1 MTFSENQKNLP
12 GKPGT
17 PGPTG
22 GGAPVPGPA
31 RGMPGPG
38 GCGFLR
44 SRELS
49 HSRSRI
55 GRLMSRSAP
64 GPQGLP
70 VKVGFCSDAIAGEA
84 WEEEGACACPSC
96 GVWSCGRRGVED
108 TAGGGPGYGDVPM
121 GGEIWTRGGP
131 EPGAAGDGGGGLWR

>member
-1 MTFSENQKNLP
+1 M
-12 GKPGT
+12 PGT

-31 RGMPGPG
+31 RGIPGPG

-49 HSRSRI
+49 HSRSRSRI
-55 GRLMSRSAP
+55 GRFMSRSAP

-70 VKVGFCSDAIAGEA
+70 VRVGFCNDAIAGEA
-84 WEEEGACACPSC
+84 WEEGGACACPGC

-108 TAGGGPGYGDVPM
+108 TAGGGPGYGDAPT
-121 GGEIWTRGGP
+121 GGEIWTQGGP
-131 EPGAAGDGGGGLWR
+131 EPGTAGDGGGGLWI